1 MGIMKNTKILKGLL
15 MALVGSTLATLTTN
29 PIVWSIVIVT
39 VIGTA
44 LVYIGKNAIP
54 ALQSTAPEGELNW
67 VNILSA
73 LLIGAGTA
81 ITSGIASIAGSGH
94 IEWTLL
100 WHTVVGVV
108 STYLVPTLFSGPTK
122 IDESS
127 QNKTLGIIPPK
138 V

>member
-1 MGIMKNTKILKGLL
+1 MNTKILKGLL
-15 MALVGSTLATLTTN
+15 MALIGAAIATMNTN

-44 LVYIGKNAIP
+44 LVYVGKNAIP

-67 VNILSA
+67 INILSA
-73 LLIGAGTA
+73 VLIGVGTA
-81 ITSGIASIAGSGH
+81 VISGVASIAGSGH

-100 WHTVVGVV
+100 WHTVVGVIG
-108 STYLVPTLFSGPTK
+108 TYLVPTLFSGPTK
-122 IDESS
+122 VSELS
-127 QNKTLGIIPPK
+127 QGKTLGIIDTQPK